1 MRAVP
6 VLRTDASG
14 GECARSAWWKR
25 RNWVRLGRSLR
36 AWCQPGLTRRG
47 CQLTLTPVRELSGL
61 SDAVDSR
68 DPAVGL
74 AAVAALRD
82 LVEELEE
89 LHVDNARALGW
100 SWQAI
105 AEALGITRQ
114 SVHKKHHVRRR
125 RGR

>member
-1 MRAVP
+1 M
-6 VLRTDASG
+6 
-14 GECARSAWWKR
+14 
-25 RNWVRLGRSLR
+25 N
-36 AWCQPGLTRRG
+36 
-47 CQLTLTPVRELSGL
+47 ELSGL
-61 SDAVDSR
+61 SAAADSR

-89 LHVDNARALGW
+89 LHVDNARSLGW

>member
-1 MRAVP
+1 MR
-6 VLRTDASG
+6 
-14 GECARSAWWKR
+14 
-25 RNWVRLGRSLR
+25 
-36 AWCQPGLTRRG
+36 
-47 CQLTLTPVRELSGL
+47 QLSNLNH
-61 SDAVDSR
+61 AVDSR

-89 LHVDNARALGW
+89 LHVDNARRVGW

-105 AEALGITRQ
+105 ADALGITRQ

-125 RGR
+125 QRI

>member
-1 MRAVP
+1 MR
-6 VLRTDASG
+6 
-14 GECARSAWWKR
+14 
-25 RNWVRLGRSLR
+25 
-36 AWCQPGLTRRG
+36 
-47 CQLTLTPVRELSGL
+47 QLAKL

-89 LHVDNARALGW
+89 LHVDNARQLGW

-105 AEALGITRQ
+105 ADGLGITRQ
-114 SVHKKHHVRRR
+114 SVHKKHHVRRGR
-125 RGR
+125 RS

>member
-1 MRAVP
+1 MHE
-6 VLRTDASG
+6 LAS
-14 GECARSAWWKR
+14 
-25 RNWVRLGRSLR
+25 
-36 AWCQPGLTRRG
+36 
-47 CQLTLTPVRELSGL
+47 LSGAL
-61 SDAVDSR
+61 DSR

-89 LHVDNARALGW
+89 LHVDNARSVGW

-114 SVHKKHHVRRR
+114 SVHKKHHVRRGR
-125 RGR
+125 RRR

>member
-1 MRAVP
+1 M
-6 VLRTDASG
+6 
-14 GECARSAWWKR
+14 
-25 RNWVRLGRSLR
+25 
-36 AWCQPGLTRRG
+36 CQPRLTA
-47 CQLTLTPVRELSGL
+47 VRELSGL
-61 SDAVDSR
+61 SAAVDSR

-114 SVHKKHHVRRR
+114 SVHKKHHVRRGGKR
-125 RGR
+125 

>member
-1 MRAVP
+1 VH
-6 VLRTDASG
+6 
-14 GECARSAWWKR
+14 
-25 RNWVRLGRSLR
+25 
-36 AWCQPGLTRRG
+36 
-47 CQLTLTPVRELSGL
+47 ELSGL
-61 SDAVDSR
+61 SAAVDSR

-89 LHVDNARALGW
+89 LHVDNARSLGW

-105 AEALGITRQ
+105 AEGLGITRQ

-125 RGR
+125 RRR